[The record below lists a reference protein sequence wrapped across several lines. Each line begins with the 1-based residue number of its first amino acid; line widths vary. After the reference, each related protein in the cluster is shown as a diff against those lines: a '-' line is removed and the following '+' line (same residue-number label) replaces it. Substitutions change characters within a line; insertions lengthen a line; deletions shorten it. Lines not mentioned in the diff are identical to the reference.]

1 MTLTQWFIFF
11 IVMNIIHG
19 LATFK
24 FYKKAGIEAWK
35 AFVPFLN
42 MYELMNVINRP
53 KWWMIFVYI
62 PIVNLLMMPVLWV
75 QTLKVF
81 EKKESK
87 DVWLAVLTLGLYV
100 AYVNFTEAD
109 KLTYNPDHKDDKD
122 TLIGSLVFAII
133 AATIVHTYFVQP
145 YTIPTASLE
154 KSLLIGDYLFVSK
167 FHYGAR
173 PPMTTVALPMVHD
186 TIPIIKKRSYLKFP
200 QLPYMRL
207 PGFQKIKRNDIVVF
221 NWPADTVKYFFQK
234 DVAQYK
240 PIDKKSHYVKRCV
253 AIPGDSLQIKDGV
266 VYINGK
272 PTTYPDRTYLQHV
285 YIFENNGDKYL
296 TSTKIKDLKKNF
308 DIDINSSSEFV
319 VKLNK
324 ENLKKL
330 LRQKKKDVGI
340 ILQFGNTNDDIVV
353 VNSISKINDS
363 ILKTRYPDIKMNYK
377 STDTLYLLRTA
388 YNYDFNKLSLIN
400 TFNNYF
406 HTNLQRLKTS
416 YMANLTDKKLAVVK
430 KLPEI
435 KNISLYES
443 GKGSMYGGHKDW
455 DINNFGPIYIPK
467 KGDVLKLNKET
478 YPLYKWIISRYD
490 DHDAGHKID
499 KHRVELKGDD
509 VYVDGKLTKEYT
521 VNQDYYWMMGDNRSQ
536 SEDSRFWGYVPFD
549 HVVGKPVFIFMSID
563 NDPNKKFLDKFRWDR
578 IFTTVSGEGKRVS
591 YLWPFIGLLLVYYA
605 GKKIYDKKK
614 A

>member
-1 MTLTQWFIFF
+1 MTFTQWFFF
-11 IVMNIIHG
+11 FMAMNIVHG

-24 FYKKAGIEAWK
+24 FYKKAGKDIWK

-42 MYELMNVINRP
+42 IYELMDIINRP

-62 PIVNLLMMPVLWV
+62 PIVNLLMIPVLWV
-75 QTLKVF
+75 QLLQVF
-81 EKKESK
+81 GKKEDLDK
-87 DVWLAVLTLGLYV
+87 WLAVLTLGLYV
-100 AYVNFTEAD
+100 AYINFTQVD

-122 TLIGSLVFAII
+122 TLVGSLVFAVI
-133 AATIVHTYFVQP
+133 AATIVHTYFMQP

-173 PPMTTVALPMVHD
+173 PPMTTIAAPMVHD
-186 TIPIIKKRSYLKFP
+186 TLPLVKTRSYLKFP

-253 AIPGDSLQIKDGV
+253 AVAGDSLEIKNGV

-272 PTTYPDRTYLQHV
+272 QTTYPDRTHLQHM
-285 YIFENNGDKYL
+285 Y
-296 TSTKIKDLKKNF
+296 
-308 DIDINSSSEFV
+308 V
-319 VKLNK
+319 VKTKDSMDFSRGTLMRLIKNYDIK
-324 ENLKKL
+324 EIYPL
-330 LRQKKKDVGI
+330 QKKG
-340 ILQFGNTNDDIVV
+340 
-353 VNSISKINDS
+353 S
-363 ILKTRYPDIKMNYK
+363 
-377 STDTLYLLRTA
+377 YL
-388 YNYDFNKLSLIN
+388 
-400 TFNNYF
+400 
-406 HTNLQRLKTS
+406 
-416 YMANLTDKKLAVVK
+416 MNLTDEKLSVVK
-430 KLPEI
+430 NLS
-435 KNISLYES
+435 NVDTISLYES
-443 GKGSMYGGHKDW
+443 GKGEMYGNKDW

-499 KHRVELKGDD
+499 KHQVELKGND
-509 VYVDGKLTKEYT
+509 VYVDGKLTKEYK

-591 YLWPFIGLLLVYYA
+591 YLWPFLGLLLVYYV
-605 GKKIYDKKK
+605 GKKFYDKKK
-614 A
+614 NKDN